1 MFCAQTNKNVTGNM
15 QEVMNDIINDD
26 IGGGGTKTRV
36 RLRFSHYY
44 CTEVLEAAKMIVNLL
59 VGIWTLMSLI
69 LSGETPEAFTE
80 NIQVTLAGTDRNA
93 VQTSLCFQPAV
104 SDFLYASTSGV
115 LAVEWNVHVPVDPV
129 YAPLGSSVV
138 LQCTYDFPEES
149 DQGIRHKVLS
159 EMWCL
164 NQSHCITQRYV
175 YHSAGIFPEPS
186 YQGRVKYFGQTGS
199 KNCSLMIS
207 DLRSA
212 DSGVYVFR
220 FITDHLKAKLPG
232 QRGVNLQVTHQMQ
245 SKNSYA
251 LDVQYIISC

>member
-1 MFCAQTNKNVTGNM
+1 MIKKQTKNEKGNM
-15 QEVMNDIINDD
+15 EVNDD
-26 IGGGGTKTRV
+26 RGGTQNQTR
-36 RLRFSHYY
+36 LMSSHYY
-44 CTEVLEAAKMIVNLL
+44 CSVCSLLEGAKMIVNLL
-59 VGIWTLMSLI
+59 AGIWILTSLI
-69 LSGETPEAFTE
+69 LSG
-80 NIQVTLAGTDRNA
+80 
-93 VQTSLCFQPAV
+93 
-104 SDFLYASTSGV
+104 V
-115 LAVEWNVHVPVDPV
+115 LAVNWIVRVPIDPV

-164 NQSHCITQRYV
+164 NQSHCITPRYV

-186 YQGRVKYFGQTGS
+186 YQGRVRYFGQTGS

-212 DSGVYVFR
+212 DSGVYMFR

-232 QRGVNLQVTHQMQ
+232 QRGVNLQVTHQIQ
-245 SKNSYA
+245 TRCASSST
-251 LDVQYIISC
+251 VGIVFGVIVIIIAIAGIMIFIRHKSRRERSTSL

>member
-1 MFCAQTNKNVTGNM
+1 
-15 QEVMNDIINDD
+15 
-26 IGGGGTKTRV
+26 
-36 RLRFSHYY
+36 
-44 CTEVLEAAKMIVNLL
+44 MIVNLL
-59 VGIWTLMSLI
+59 AGIWTLTSLI
-69 LSGETPEAFTE
+69 LSG
-80 NIQVTLAGTDRNA
+80 
-93 VQTSLCFQPAV
+93 
-104 SDFLYASTSGV
+104 V
-115 LAVEWNVHVPVDPV
+115 LAVDWIVHVPVDPV

-164 NQSHCITQRYV
+164 NQSHCITPRYV
-175 YHSAGIFPEPS
+175 YHSAGIFPELS

-212 DSGVYVFR
+212 DSGMYVFR

-232 QRGVNLQVTHQMQ
+232 QRGVNLQVTHQIQ
-245 SKNSYA
+245 TRSASSST
-251 LDVQYIISC
+251 VVIVFGVIVIIVAIAGIVMFIRRKSRRERSRPL

>member
-1 MFCAQTNKNVTGNM
+1 
-15 QEVMNDIINDD
+15 
-26 IGGGGTKTRV
+26 
-36 RLRFSHYY
+36 
-44 CTEVLEAAKMIVNLL
+44 MIVSLL
-59 VGIWTLMSLI
+59 AGIWTLMSLI
-69 LSGETPEAFTE
+69 LSG
-80 NIQVTLAGTDRNA
+80 
-93 VQTSLCFQPAV
+93 
-104 SDFLYASTSGV
+104 V
-115 LAVEWNVHVPVDPV
+115 LAVDWIVHVPDDPV

-164 NQSHCITQRYV
+164 NQSHCITPRYV

-186 YQGRVKYFGQTGS
+186 YQGRIKYFGQTRS

-232 QRGVNLQVTHQMQ
+232 QRGVNLQVTHQIQ
-245 SKNSYA
+245 TRSASSST
-251 LDVQYIISC
+251 VGIVFGVIVIIFAIAGIVMFIRHKSRRERSTPL